1 MIEIINELPENVV
14 GFRATGKVTKVAIV
28 SHYDAIKKITNF
40 FGHLVPGKYKGFQD
54 SEIETAKTW
63 VAEP

>member
-14 GFRATGKVTKVAIV
+14 G
-28 SHYDAIKKITNF
+28 NF